1 MADQCIRH
9 QIHNLAGILSIFI
22 EHLIS
27 GRGTYLNLLH
37 LVEGELETLWE
48 ESLTI
53 PTCLDCLG
61 NIVILMD
68 LIIRAYEVPPPTIPL

>member
-9 QIHNLAGILSIFI
+9 HIHNLASILNIFI
-22 EHLIS
+22 EHLIG
-27 GRGTYLNLLH
+27 GRGRHLNLLH

-68 LIIRAYEVPPPTIPL
+68 LVIRAYEVPPPTIPL